1 MTLATRISAMALKT
15 GDVDERG
22 VGGLAP
28 REINKSPADRP
39 PPQESELRADRSSP
53 RWVTRRNASTVLMAG
68 TALAVAGYRRSARA
82 QAAVQLVAVDIKTID
97 KGYRASRLLGRPV
110 ENDKNQK
117 IGTLDDLIIGQDQA
131 LFGVLQVGAFLGLG
145 GHLIAVPYDSLN
157 ITDDGRK
164 IILAGASK
172 EALGKLP
179 EYQDKK

>member
-1 MTLATRISAMALKT
+1 
-15 GDVDERG
+15 
-22 VGGLAP
+22 
-28 REINKSPADRP
+28 
-39 PPQESELRADRSSP
+39 
-53 RWVTRRNASTVLMAG
+53 MAG